1 MISQTSKTLHLQ
13 PGSVS
18 VEGELQS
25 QEIDLDDD
33 ALVPATGLVNGLV
46 MGSWPISSSAR
57 ACRPVH
63 HRWFIW
69 LLEPK

>member
-46 MGSWPISSSAR
+46 MGTLL
-57 ACRPVH
+57 
-63 HRWFIW
+63 W
-69 LLEPK
+69 LALLNLLVVAYLLFR